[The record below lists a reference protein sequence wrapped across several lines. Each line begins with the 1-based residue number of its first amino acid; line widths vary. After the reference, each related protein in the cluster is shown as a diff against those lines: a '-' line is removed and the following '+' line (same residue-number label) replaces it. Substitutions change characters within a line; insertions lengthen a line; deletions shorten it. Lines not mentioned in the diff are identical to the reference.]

1 MYSVLSWASS
11 VHRTACYCVM
21 YCFIKHRRMKT
32 CGDWKNSSTYA
43 HSRQKVEV
51 TARSVGRSVIQ
62 AFSQAGTHWL
72 RSWVGHK
79 TCRLSVNINTI
90 VSEIDEMV
98 RAVKRISVTNLEFG
112 TQPLVVVFG
121 TLPVNVSAITKRGSR
136 RVPKKLPEPRY
147 KSQCSGRK
155 Q

>member
-1 MYSVLSWASS
+1 
-11 VHRTACYCVM
+11 
-21 YCFIKHRRMKT
+21 MKT
-32 CGDWKNSSTYA
+32 CGDLRNSYTYA

-72 RSWVGHK
+72 RIRVGLV

-98 RAVKRISVTNLEFG
+98 QAVKRISVTNLELAFN
-112 TQPLVVVFG
+112 P
-121 TLPVNVSAITKRGSR
+121 SW
-136 RVPKKLPEPRY
+136 
-147 KSQCSGRK
+147 
-155 Q
+155 